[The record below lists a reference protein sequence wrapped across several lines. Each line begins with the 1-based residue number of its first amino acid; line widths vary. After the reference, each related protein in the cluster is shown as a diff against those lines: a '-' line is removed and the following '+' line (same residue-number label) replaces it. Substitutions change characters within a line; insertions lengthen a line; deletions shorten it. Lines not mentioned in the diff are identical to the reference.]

1 MKIIHNPHTYL
12 SSLGYYK
19 KKILLVYFYL
29 HRILYRVETKGCVYQ
44 TNLKGELIEPFEV
57 DFYSLMH
64 GKKTAFYKKCERYS
78 CDNGVLN
85 APHHHFCSDCMINQ
99 AIFLT
104 PLVNFMNK

>member
-1 MKIIHNPHTYL
+1 M
-12 SSLGYYK
+12 
-19 KKILLVYFYL
+19 
-29 HRILYRVETKGCVYQ
+29 ETKGCVYQ

-99 AIFLT
+99 AIFFT
-104 PLVNFMNK
+104 PLVKFMNK